1 MSHRGF
7 DSILGA
13 CLALGAPAGLWLVRA
28 IRAGSFSWEWTRN
41 EVAEDSWTYL
51 YVTFSTIL
59 AFYLFGRIVGRVADR
74 LAESSITDILTG
86 LRNRGHLQSRLHE
99 EFARAARHG
108 LPLSLLLLDVDELKA
123 LNDFHGHRDGDAA
136 LCHVATAI
144 RGGLRASDIAARWG
158 GDEFVLLAPN
168 TRADEAISL
177 AERVRSLV
185 ATAPAQAGL
194 AAVTISMGVATLTP
208 ELPFHTPEALLRA
221 ADTALYMA
229 KRSGRNRVIAV

>member
-28 IRAGSFSWEWTRN
+28 VRAASFSWEWTLN
-41 EVAEDSWTYL
+41 EVAHDSWTYL
-51 YVTFSTIL
+51 YVTLSTVL
-59 AFYLFGRIVGRVADR
+59 AFYLFGRMVGRAADR
-74 LAESSITDILTG
+74 LAESSITDVLTG
-86 LRNRGHLQSRLHE
+86 LRNRSHLQSRLHE

-108 LPLSLLLLDVDELKA
+108 FPLSLLLLDVDELKA
-123 LNDFHGHRDGDAA
+123 LNDLHGHRAGDAA
-136 LCHVATAI
+136 LCHVAKAI
-144 RGGLRASDIAARWG
+144 REGLRASDVAARWG
-158 GDEFVLLAPN
+158 GDEFALLAPN
-168 TRADEAISL
+168 TRADEASSL

-185 ATAPAQAGL
+185 ATAPIQGAL
-194 AAVTISMGVATLTP
+194 AAVSISIGVATLTP
-208 ELPFHTPEALLRA
+208 EFSFHTPEAMMRA

>member
-1 MSHRGF
+1 MSHRRF

-13 CLALGAPAGLWLVRA
+13 CLALGAPVGLWLVRA
-28 IRAGSFSWEWTRN
+28 VRAGSFSWEWTRN
-41 EVAEDSWTYL
+41 EVADDSWTYL
-51 YVTFSTIL
+51 YVTFSTVL
-59 AFYLFGRIVGRVADR
+59 AFYIFGRMVGRVADR

-86 LRNRGHLQSRLHE
+86 LRNRSHLENRLHE
-99 EFARAARHG
+99 EFARAVRHG
-108 LPLSLLLLDVDELKA
+108 FPLSLLLLDVDELKA
-123 LNDFHGHRDGDAA
+123 LNDHHGHRAGDAA
-136 LCHVATAI
+136 LCHVARAI
-144 RGGLRASDIAARWG
+144 REGLRASDVAARWG

-194 AAVTISMGVATLTP
+194 AAVTISMGVATLTA
-208 ELPFHTPEALLRA
+208 ELPFHTPEALLRT

>member
-1 MSHRGF
+1 
-7 DSILGA
+7 
-13 CLALGAPAGLWLVRA
+13 LWLVRA

-59 AFYLFGRIVGRVADR
+59 AFYLFGRTVGRVADR
-74 LAESSITDILTG
+74 LAESSITDTLTG

-123 LNDFHGHRDGDAA
+123 LNDLHGHRAGDAA

-168 TRADEAISL
+168 TRTDEAIRL

-185 ATAPAQAGL
+185 ATAPAQAGI
-194 AAVTISMGVATLTP
+194 AAVTISMGVATLTAEP
-208 ELPFHTPEALLRA
+208 SFHTPEALLRA

-229 KRSGRNRVIAV
+229 KRSGRNRVFAV